1 MAASTYFAQVQQ
13 LYIAYFGRP
22 ADTIGLNFWATQIDA
37 ANGSIA
43 AVQAGFSASTESQA
57 LFGNKSTID
66 KVTAIYQN
74 AFGRAPEPAGLAFWV
89 AQLDSGKVTQAQ
101 ASWTIQQSAGA
112 GDAAVVQ
119 AKLVAAQAFTAQIDT
134 TAEIVGYQ
142 GTGAADAGR
151 AFLATVVSAATGATA
166 VTNAPSALATA
177 VNAGGTGSSFALT
190 AGVDNLTGTASNDI
204 FTADNTQT
212 AKTLGAAD
220 TINGGAGVDTLRVFL
235 AAGDASF
242 ANPTLSNVENVTIN
256 GGIVTAYT
264 AAAGTTGLTIE
275 APVALGATY
284 TVAGQA
290 VTLKGATVAGTTTIT
305 STADTAANVTL
316 NGWGSATLAE
326 TVALTGAAVATA
338 TLTATGANSSITLNG
353 TSALKTLNLTG
364 DKNLTVATNATV
376 SAGLTSINA
385 STATGVVNVDVSAA
399 TVAAA
404 FAFTGSAGNDT
415 LTLADGNLATLTA
428 GTQLNGGAGVDTL
441 VIKNAALTAAEYT
454 KLNAVTGFEVL
465 GFGSN
470 AAASSVDASQLT
482 AIKSFAISA
491 SAVNESITNLGAGT
505 AVAVTGTNSG
515 VVSLG
520 AALGNS
526 TTEVSVGAAGA
537 AGVTVANLTTT
548 GLITLGLTSN
558 GTSLNTIT
566 ALNNSDNSTIT
577 VKGATDL
584 TIGSIAGGTTGSKVD
599 ASAFT
604 GKLTVTGS
612 AVSDIIIGGTG
623 ADTING
629 GAGADT
635 LTGGAG
641 VDTFAF
647 TTATGAN
654 TSGTVAGSFDKIT
667 DFVVG
672 TDKLQF
678 VGGVGVVDV
687 VSGQQTA
694 VQAAV
699 TALAATAT
707 AADIYTAMATANT
720 TSLGVSFAT
729 FGGNTYAL
737 YETAGATNGV
747 PADDA
752 FIQLTGVTTGVTFAN
767 SVVA

>member
-177 VNAGGTGSSFALT
+177 VAAGGTGSSFSLT
-190 AGVDNLTGTASNDI
+190 AGVDTLTGTSGNDI

-235 AAGDASF
+235 AAGDSSF
-242 ANPTLSNVENVTIN
+242 TNPTLNNVENVTIN

-290 VTLKGATVAGTTTIT
+290 VTLKGSALAGTTTIA

-316 NGWGSATLAE
+316 NSWTGSTVDLAG
-326 TVALTGAAVATA
+326 TKVATA
-338 TLTATGANSSITLNG
+338 TLTVTGANSSITLTDTG
-353 TSALKTLNLTG
+353 LALKTLNITG
-364 DKNLTVATNATV
+364 DRGLTVVTP
-376 SAGLTSINA
+376 AGLTSVNA
-385 STATGVVNVDVSAA
+385 STATGAVSVDGSANA
-399 TVAAA
+399 AVAA
-404 FAFTGSAGNDT
+404 FAFTGGAANDT
-415 LTLADGNLATLTA
+415 LTLRAGDLGVLTA
-428 GTQLNGGAGVDTL
+428 GTQLNGGAGTDTL
-441 VIKNAALTAAEYT
+441 VIKDAALVTADYT

-465 GFGSN
+465 GLGVTN
-470 AAASSVDASQLT
+470 TTVDAAQLT
-482 AIKSFAISA
+482 AIKSFSVGLTGDTIS
-491 SAVNESITNLGAGT
+491 NLGAGT
-505 AVAVTGTNSG
+505 SVAVTANVAALT
-515 VVSLG
+515 LG
-520 AALGNS
+520 AALGNTATEIAVGTA
-526 TTEVSVGAAGA
+526 TTAGTA
-537 AGVTVANLTTT
+537 VTSLTTS
-548 GLITLGLTSN
+548 GLTTLGLTSN
-558 GTSLNTIT
+558 GTAANTVG
-566 ALNNSDNSTIT
+566 LNNSDNTTVT

-584 TIGSIAGGTTGSKVD
+584 TLTLAAGTTTGSKVD

-604 GKLTVTGS
+604 GKLSVTGS
-612 AVSDIIIGGTG
+612 TLADVIIGGTG
-623 ADTING
+623 ADKVTLSTGADTITL

-635 LTGGAG
+635 VVGP
-641 VDTFAF
+641 AF
-647 TTATGAN
+647 VQSSATSMTT
-654 TSGTVAGSFDKIT
+654 IT
-667 DFVVG
+667 DFVAG
-672 TDKLQF
+672 TDKIDLSAF
-678 VGGVGVVDV
+678 SNGTGVFTA
-687 VSGQQTA
+687 TA
-694 VQAAV
+694 VNV
-699 TALAATAT
+699 TAATTLAQALDLAATGDGSLAT
-707 AADIYTAMATANT
+707 GAGQVKYFQFQ
-720 TSLGVSFAT
+720 S
-729 FGGNTYAL
+729 NTYVVGDN
-737 YETAGATNGV
+737 TAGATFTAATDTVIKLAGLV
-747 PADDA
+747 T
-752 FIQLTGVTTGVTFAN
+752 LTATDVIA
-767 SVVA
+767 